1 MCLLLMLIKSWKKI
15 ETEMI
20 MKEIQKR
27 MMQNI
32 DKEVK
37 PFESNYAGLYAI
49 IFMRSSQLVLA
60 FDERL

>member
-1 MCLLLMLIKSWKKI
+1 
-15 ETEMI
+15 MI

-37 PFESNYAGLYAI
+37 PLESNYAGLYAI
-49 IFMRSSQLVLA
+49 IFMRSSQIVLA
-60 FDERL
+60 FERLLIYACAFYKVIFLS

>member
-1 MCLLLMLIKSWKKI
+1 
-15 ETEMI
+15 MI

-32 DKEVK
+32 YKGVK

-49 IFMRSSQLVLA
+49 M
-60 FDERL
+60 

>member
-1 MCLLLMLIKSWKKI
+1 
-15 ETEMI
+15 MI
-20 MKEIQKR
+20 MKKIQKR

-32 DKEVK
+32 DEVK
-37 PFESNYAGLYAI
+37 PFESNYVGLYAI

>member
-1 MCLLLMLIKSWKKI
+1 
-15 ETEMI
+15 MI

-32 DKEVK
+32 YIKEVK

-49 IFMRSSQLVLA
+49 IYMRSSQLVLA

>member
-1 MCLLLMLIKSWKKI
+1 
-15 ETEMI
+15 MI

-27 MMQNI
+27 MMPNI

-37 PFESNYAGLYAI
+37 PFESNYVGLYAI
-49 IFMRSSQLVLA
+49 ILMRSSQLVLA

>member
-1 MCLLLMLIKSWKKI
+1 
-15 ETEMI
+15 MI
-20 MKEIQKR
+20 MKEIQKK
-27 MMQNI
+27 MMPNI

-60 FDERL
+60 FDERLKYMHALSIK

>member
-1 MCLLLMLIKSWKKI
+1 
-15 ETEMI
+15 MI

-37 PFESNYAGLYAI
+37 PFESNHAGLYAI
-49 IFMRSSQLVLA
+49 IFVRSSQLVLA